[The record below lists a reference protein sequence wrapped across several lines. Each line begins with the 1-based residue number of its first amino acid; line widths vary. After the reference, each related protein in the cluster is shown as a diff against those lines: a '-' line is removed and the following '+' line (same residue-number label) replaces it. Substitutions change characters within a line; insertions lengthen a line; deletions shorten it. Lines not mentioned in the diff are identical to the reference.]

1 MARPCR
7 RRWRWPTGLQPI
19 RRWPWRWRKM
29 RHWPALRLRSRK
41 AWSMRS
47 VISSSLC
54 VRPTTWKGKRHSW
67 ASAPPTSRANNA
79 CLSVI
84 HRGKTMQLNSDISA
98 IITGGASGLGAATTR
113 RLASRGV
120 KVAIFD
126 MNETVGQALASELG
140 GVYCNVDVTSE
151 EQVDTAFA
159 KARAAIGQER
169 ILVNCAGTA
178 DAVKT
183 VSRDKKTGEIRP
195 CAADRFN
202 RIIQINLV
210 GTFRC
215 IAKSAAGML
224 TLAPLTDG
232 ERGVIVNTASAAA
245 QDGQVGQASYA
256 ASKAAIVGMTLPIAR
271 DMMDEG
277 IRINTIMPGI
287 FGTPLLLGL
296 PDNVKQ
302 ALAASVPFPKRL
314 GDPDEFAQAVEFL
327 VTCGYMNAES
337 IRVDGAI
344 RMAPR

>member
-1 MARPCR
+1 
-7 RRWRWPTGLQPI
+7 
-19 RRWPWRWRKM
+19 
-29 RHWPALRLRSRK
+29 
-41 AWSMRS
+41 
-47 VISSSLC
+47 
-54 VRPTTWKGKRHSW
+54 
-67 ASAPPTSRANNA
+67 
-79 CLSVI
+79 
-84 HRGKTMQLNSDISA
+84 MQLNSDIAA
-98 IITGGASGLGAATTR
+98 IITGGASGLGAATAR

-126 MNETVGQALASELG
+126 MNEEAGQTLALELG
-140 GVYCNVDVTSE
+140 GVYCNVDVTSD
-151 EQVDTAFA
+151 EQVDEAFA
-159 KARAAIGQER
+159 KARASVGQER

-183 VSRDKKTGEIRP
+183 ASRDKNTGEIRQ

-215 IAKSAAGML
+215 IAKSVAGML
-224 TLAPLTDG
+224 TLAPLADG
-232 ERGVIVNTASAAA
+232 DRGIVVNTASAAA

-256 ASKAAIVGMTLPIAR
+256 ASKAAIVGMALPISR
-271 DMMDEG
+271 DLMDEG
-277 IRINTIMPGI
+277 IRVNTIMPGL
-287 FGTPLLLGL
+287 FGTPLLQGL

-302 ALAASVPFPKRL
+302 ALAATVPFPKRL